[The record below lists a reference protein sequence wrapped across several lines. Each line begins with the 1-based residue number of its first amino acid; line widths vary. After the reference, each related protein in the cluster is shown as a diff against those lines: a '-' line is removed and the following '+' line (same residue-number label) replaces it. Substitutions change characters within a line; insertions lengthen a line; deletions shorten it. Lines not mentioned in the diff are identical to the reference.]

1 LIFGR
6 RFPHLREIGS
16 FDRRPV
22 KISGW
27 RSGNLR
33 QRSGGMQRRKSTM
46 KAKPIPYRRAFLFA
60 AAACLPF
67 AAAAADSTPGAQ
79 TPRQDASASAEQKHD
94 AATHLKEAEQV
105 VRQMTA
111 DPDLKGLM
119 ARAKGIFVVPTYGRA
134 ALVVGAQGG
143 PGVLVVRQDE
153 KWSGPAF
160 YNFGGMSI
168 GAQAG
173 AVGGK
178 IAMLLMSER
187 AVNAFTADNKF
198 SFNADA
204 GFTLVNYSARMQ
216 VAGKEDVIL
225 WSDTTGLFANAS
237 VGVTDINWDEKE
249 TRAFYGRSVTQK
261 DIVAGKVASPKAQA
275 LLQALP
281 GPAKSTAK
289 R

>member
-1 LIFGR
+1 
-6 RFPHLREIGS
+6 
-16 FDRRPV
+16 
-22 KISGW
+22 
-27 RSGNLR
+27 
-33 QRSGGMQRRKSTM
+33 M
-46 KAKPIPYRRAFLFA
+46 KAESHLHCRRAVLVA
-60 AAACLPF
+60 AAAFLPL
-67 AAAAADSTPGAQ
+67 AYSVAWSAQNEPASRQSATST
-79 TPRQDASASAEQKHD
+79 SASSTEDKHD

-105 VRQMTA
+105 VRQMNA
-111 DPDLKGLM
+111 DPGLKDLMG
-119 ARAKGIFVVPTYGRA
+119 RAKGLFIVPTYGRG

-143 PGVLVVRQDE
+143 PGVLVVHKDD

-160 YNFGGMSI
+160 YNFGGISI

-173 AVGGK
+173 AAAGK

-187 AVNAFTADNKF
+187 AVNTFAVGNKF

-216 VAGKEDVIL
+216 ATPGKEDVIL

-249 TRAFYGRSVTQK
+249 TRAFYGRSVTAK
-261 DIVAGKVASPKAQA
+261 EIIDGKVKSPKAQA

-281 GPAKSTAK
+281 GKSAATAT